1 MDGLV
6 FLVVIVLISLLE
18 GVLRKQ
24 KAGRMLPPGQS
35 PENELHEFTQ
45 EEADLP
51 SYDDDPSYDEQPS
64 DDDQPSRGDRLAD
77 YHSPTERAVQSLGPS
92 QVAPQV
98 GPSESEALTKQ
109 LWEDIAGLAAGRSV
123 VSPTPD
129 PPVTLVRQSAEAT
142 AVGRGPSR
150 EVQAR
155 PEHFVHRSH
164 AGYGTDPSTR
174 AASEQDG
181 LDPLAERL
189 GADAGAVHALFA
201 SRDPHALRQAIML
214 QEVLGSPAALRGDP
228 YDP

>member
-6 FLVVIVLISLLE
+6 FLVVIVLFSLLE

-35 PENELHEFTQ
+35 PEDEPYEFAQ
-45 EEADLP
+45 EEAYLP
-51 SYDDDPSYDEQPS
+51 SYDDDPSYD
-64 DDDQPSRGDRLAD
+64 DQPSHDARLPD
-77 YHSPTERAVQSLGPS
+77 YHSSTERAAQSPGRS
-92 QVAPQV
+92 RMAPQV
-98 GPSESEALTKQ
+98 GPPESEALTKQ
-109 LWEDIAGLAAGRSV
+109 LWEEIAGLAAGRSV
-123 VSPTPD
+123 VSATSEQ
-129 PPVTLVRQSAEAT
+129 PVTRVLRSEAE

-174 AASEQDG
+174 AASQQDG
-181 LDPLAERL
+181 LDPLAQRL

-201 SRDPHALRQAIML
+201 SGDTHALRQAIIL
-214 QEVLGSPAALRGDP
+214 QEVLGPPAALRGDP